1 MEGFGKHVLVE
12 LFHCDELR
20 IDRVGVVE
28 EIMLKA
34 AELCQATVI
43 QHFFHKFSPY
53 GISGVVLI
61 AESHLTIHTWPEH
74 AYAAVD
80 LFFCGDRDWQ
90 AVVEHLKE
98 AFGAGSCSIFELMRG
113 VFPEDACQREIG

>member
-1 MEGFGKHVLVE
+1 MEGLGKHVLVE

-20 IDRVGVVE
+20 IDSVKEVKEV
-28 EIMLKA
+28 MLRA
-34 AELCQATVI
+34 AELCKTTVI

-80 LFFCGDRDWQ
+80 LFLCGDHDWHV
-90 AVVEHLKE
+90 VVEHLKG
-98 AFGAGSCSIFELMRG
+98 AFGAERCSVFELTRG
-113 VFPEDACQREIG
+113 IIPEDVCQREIG

>member
-1 MEGFGKHVLVE
+1 MEGLGKHVLVE

-20 IDRVGVVE
+20 IDSVRVVE
-28 EIMLKA
+28 EIMLRA
-34 AELCQATVI
+34 AELCQTTVI

-80 LFFCGDRDWQ
+80 LFLCGNHDWHG
-90 AVVEHLKE
+90 VVEHLKE
-98 AFGAGSCSIFELMRG
+98 AFGAGRCSVFEVTRG
-113 VFPEDACQREIG
+113 VVPEDACQREIG